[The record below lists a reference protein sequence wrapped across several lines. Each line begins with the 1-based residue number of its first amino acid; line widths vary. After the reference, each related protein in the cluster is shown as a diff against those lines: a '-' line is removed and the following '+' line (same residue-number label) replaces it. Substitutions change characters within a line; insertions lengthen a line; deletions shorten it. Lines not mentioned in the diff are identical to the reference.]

1 MDARITLIFIV
12 ADDKKMIKLLKEGA
26 VTLHVTRVNMHGLP
40 GAGKTCSQHLLL
52 NENPPSEP
60 VTDST
65 PITKPAVRAT
75 RGSDYKWERVTKA
88 ELTERVAAELQKNPQ
103 HISIEPDDP
112 AHVNHVPS
120 PNASSSAEN
129 VPSLA
134 VANDDKEKQQAN
146 SRAIAKIQ
154 EFLRAGTKDICLS
167 DQHWA
172 YIIDSGGQPA
182 YQELLALFVRAASL
196 NIITLDLS
204 KPFDE
209 ELEATYRIGEKN
221 WPCGSMATQLTCFKS
236 IVSSGEIF
244 KPLSTVI
251 PDVIV
256 KEPSHSMHLVLGTHY
271 DKVDEELK
279 EKVLNDR
286 EQELKPYTR
295 NHVIQIKAESYILPV
310 NTIATRESRDG
321 YNEQICNVL
330 KRNDVSLEITIPFR
344 WFAFELALPEEKKIV
359 TITEAMA
366 IGKECGMEEDDTK
379 RALEYLHGVTL
390 MLYYP
395 EVHVIDVVFL
405 DPQPIL
411 QILSDLLALTY
422 IDSDRALDA
431 ISVDIQQWEIKYL
444 KEGFFDKSL
453 LEKLKSCKKISKEFE
468 SHHMIKLLHYLN
480 IISEAKN
487 TEKGKYFI
495 PYALPS
501 CTTFTKPESEAKP
514 LLIVWKEGPHN
525 VLPVPQGIFPLTIS
539 HLLNQE
545 KPKIVIPITAEHF
558 YKYRNAMSLRVTIE
572 EQDHTLHL
580 VNQYTHIEA
589 YFIGPEEYRP
599 EIRIILTEAIKKSA
613 DAMHMKHNY
622 VNAFVCPCDNSCYC
636 IVTNES
642 RCIANCIRCLTQANI
657 KDKTYWSWFITSS
670 SASSKLLYLNFRL
683 SFTLPYYYLTLTLHL
698 YKNNVLMLYIGY
710 YISCYN
716 ACNAIQDNLS

>member
-12 ADDKKMIKLLKEGA
+12 ADKKMIKLLKEGD
-26 VTLHVTRVNMHGLP
+26 VTLHVTRVNMHGPP

-52 NENPPSEP
+52 NEDPPSEP

-75 RGSDYKWERVTKA
+75 RGPDYKWERVTKA
-88 ELTERVAAELQKNPQ
+88 ELTERVAAELQENSQ
-103 HISIEPDDP
+103 HISESDDP
-112 AHVNHVPS
+112 AHANHVPS
-120 PNASSSAEN
+120 PNASSAAEN

-134 VANDDKEKQQAN
+134 VANDGKDKQQAN

-154 EFLRAGTKDICLS
+154 EILRAGPKNIRLS

-209 ELEATYRIGEKN
+209 KLEATYRIGEKN
-221 WPCGSMATQLTCFKS
+221 WSCGSMATQLTCFKS

-286 EQELKPYTR
+286 EQKLKPYTR

-310 NTIATRESRDG
+310 NTIATGESRDG

-330 KRNDVSLEITIPFR
+330 KRNDVSLKITIPFR

-359 TITEAMA
+359 TITEIMA

-395 EVHVIDVVFL
+395 GVIDVVFL

-431 ISVDIQQWEIKYL
+431 ISVGVQQQEIDYL
-444 KEGFFDKSL
+444 KQGFFNKSL
-453 LEKLKSCKKISKEFE
+453 LEKLKKCKSISDKFE
-468 SHHMIKLLHYLN
+468 SQPMIKLLCYLN

-487 TEKGKYFI
+487 TEKGKKYFI

-501 CTTFTKPESEAKP
+501 YTTFTKPKSEAKP

-580 VNQYTHIEA
+580 VNQYTHIEV

-599 EIRIILTEAIKKSA
+599 DIRLLLTEAIKKSA

-622 VNAFVCPCDNSCYC
+622 VNAFACPKDNNCYC
-636 IVTNES
+636 IITNDS
-642 RCIANCIRCLTQANI
+642 LRKTNCIRCEKQANI
-657 KDKTYWSWFITSS
+657 KDESYWSWFITSS
-670 SASSKLLYLNFRL
+670 SASSKLLYLSFRL
-683 SFTLPYYYLTLTLHL
+683 SFTLPYVTLP
-698 YKNNVLMLYIGY
+698 
-710 YISCYN
+710 
-716 ACNAIQDNLS
+716 